1 MYCVD
6 APQTGGGEFGGG
18 RVAYK
23 AGATLLLSTTH
34 ALAAAP
40 PGLAER
46 ARRMTAVY
54 TKGFGNVAED
64 EYPLMASNGLRPLAA
79 ATERDMVSLGNN
91 HSAKQPAMTHP
102 LVLEHP
108 DTGRP
113 YLFVHTVCLD
123 HLVEDGK
130 GALSWEESMEFVDSI
145 LDPVLDDTI
154 VINWQPGWLCLWDN
168 RTLLHSV
175 TPTAV
180 YEERWP
186 GRRLMMRTAMA
197 EKAFNPFNATVS
209 PTTGGE
215 VQAKL

>member
-1 MYCVD
+1 
-6 APQTGGGEFGGG
+6 
-18 RVAYK
+18 
-23 AGATLLLSTTH
+23 
-34 ALAAAP
+34 
-40 PGLAER
+40 
-46 ARRMTAVY
+46 
-54 TKGFGNVAED
+54 
-64 EYPLMASNGLRPLAA
+64 
-79 ATERDMVSLGNN
+79 
-91 HSAKQPAMTHP
+91 
-102 LVLEHP
+102 
-108 DTGRP
+108 
-113 YLFVHTVCLD
+113 
-123 HLVEDGK
+123 
-130 GALSWEESMEFVDSI
+130 MEFVDSI

-197 EKAFNPFNATVS
+197 EQAFNPFNAAVS